1 MVMRNCKI
9 SLIIVLLAIGG
20 LARAYAQDS
29 LAHSSAIVAHAEIP
43 QYPPLALAGRLTG
56 SIHLRAAVEHGAVIK
71 AESDSP
77 SQLQI
82 LINEAVENVKT
93 WRFAHDATGTFDVTY
108 VFEIRGDESVV
119 PENPRI
125 EMELPTLVKLA
136 ARPVKPTC
144 QDCGPG
150 SFEAKPIKH

>member
-1 MVMRNCKI
+1 MRDSKL
-9 SLIIVLLAIGG
+9 SIVIVILFAIGAIDIASA
-20 LARAYAQDS
+20 LDS
-29 LAHSSAIVAHAEIP
+29 LAHPSAIVTHAEIP
-43 QYPPLALAGRLTG
+43 QYPALALAGRLSG
-56 SIHLRAAVEHGAVIK
+56 NVHLRVVVEHGAVAT

-82 LINEAVENVKT
+82 LINEAIENVKT
-93 WRFAHDATGTFDVTY
+93 WRFAHDATGSFDVTY
-108 VFEIRGDESVV
+108 AFELRGDEGVV

-125 EMELPTLVKLA
+125 EMELPTLVKLV

-150 SFEAKPIKH
+150 SFESKPIKR